1 MKNQESISNKKKLQV
16 FSIIMMVSGVIIWL
30 MSDSEKEIIHDLIK
44 GLGVFLF
51 ILGIIGISDI
61 SKRLRK

>member
-1 MKNQESISNKKKLQV
+1 MKNQESISNKKLHV

>member
-1 MKNQESISNKKKLQV
+1 MKNQESISNKKLQV